1 MKLNYWNPQVHE
13 KLDKLADVFGVTTD
27 IEIHKFMRNLTFLLY
42 NISEV
47 RWIEIHKFMRNLT
60 GQGIYERKRQY
71 IEIHKFMRNLTLS
84 NILPTSAPLLKST
97 SSWETWLS
105 ILKFRVFP
113 SNWNPQV
120 HEKLD
125 GDSKEVAQALEIEIH
140 KFMRNL
146 TAKIL
151 FTC

>member
-27 IEIHKFMRNLTFLLY
+27 
-42 NISEV
+42 
-47 RWIEIHKFMRNLT
+47 IEIHKFMRNLT

-125 GDSKEVAQALEIEIH
+125 RKNIIYLLTCNKFPSNEISLS
-140 KFMRNL
+140 FNL
-146 TAKIL
+146 LHITD
-151 FTC
+151 

>member
-27 IEIHKFMRNLTFLLY
+27 
-42 NISEV
+42 
-47 RWIEIHKFMRNLT
+47 
-60 GQGIYERKRQY
+60 

>member
-1 MKLNYWNPQVHE
+1 MKWGELKSTSSWETWQV
-13 KLDKLADVFGVTTD
+13 KG
-27 IEIHKFMRNLTFLLY
+27 FMRGKG
-42 NISEV
+42 NI
-47 RWIEIHKFMRNLT
+47 
-60 GQGIYERKRQY
+60 
-71 IEIHKFMRNLTLS
+71 
-84 NILPTSAPLLKST
+84 LKST